1 MEDGD
6 AEFAILVDVGMVE
19 WAGELELGW
28 GVRVV
33 GGKLHVGKEVTA
45 IIEGVGVDD
54 DEGDGPVEY
63 VVVLQLSESSQHRS
77 LPVSLRLTYFN
88 VDPFLL

>member
-6 AEFAILVDVGMVE
+6 AEFSILVDVGMVE

-33 GGKLHVGKEVTA
+33 GGKFHMGEEVTA
-45 IIEGVGVDD
+45 IVEGVWVDD
-54 DEGDGPVEY
+54 DEGDGPV
-63 VVVLQLSESSQHRS
+63 
-77 LPVSLRLTYFN
+77 
-88 VDPFLL
+88 